1 MDANTMNKM
10 VETAD
15 TMRRWVTAAGNLEEA
30 VAACEKVALVLE
42 TTMGLWQ
49 AARYAYKGREIAFH
63 ASIWLT
69 DMRLAACA
77 ERSTK
82 KAVALREAARRV
94 QDRLEQIRV
103 DFRRAEKEQ
112 LESSTR

>member
-1 MDANTMNKM
+1 MDANAMNKM

-15 TMRRWVTAAGNLEEA
+15 TMRRWVTAAGTLEEA

-49 AARYAYKGREIAFH
+49 AARYAYKGREIATH
-63 ASIWLT
+63 AAAKLI
-69 DMRLAACA
+69 DMRLAASA
-77 ERSTK
+77 ERRTK
-82 KAVALREAARRV
+82 RAVARRDAAHRV
-94 QDRLEQIRV
+94 WSRLEQIRI
-103 DFRRAEKEQ
+103 DFRQAEKEW